1 MNMINLNDMP
11 PDIMHLIF
19 SFNREEAVIKKE
31 IKKNKINFISVL
43 NDIRY
48 VNYYYNDPELNEYN
62 SCKNNFNDKATD
74 VLNYNDMINH
84 LRSGTDMLDDPDFNV
99 EEHIKNYDIA
109 IDLDFMHELN
119 DDYY

>member
-11 PDIMHLIF
+11 ADIMHLIF

-31 IKKNKINFISVL
+31 IKKNKIKFISVL

-48 VNYYYNDPELNEYN
+48 VNYYYNNPELNEYN
-62 SCKNNFNDKATD
+62 SCKNNFNDKGTD

-84 LRSGTDMLDDPDFNV
+84 LRAGTDMLDEPDFNL
-99 EEHIKNYDIA
+99 EEHIKNYDIS
-109 IDLDFMHELN
+109 IDNDFMHELN